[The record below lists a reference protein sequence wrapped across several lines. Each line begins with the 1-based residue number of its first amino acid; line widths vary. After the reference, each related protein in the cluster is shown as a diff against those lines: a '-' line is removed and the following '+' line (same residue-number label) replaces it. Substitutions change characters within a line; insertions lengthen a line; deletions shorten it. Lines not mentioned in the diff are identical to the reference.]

1 MELTRSQTSEEDLC
15 VRTESL
21 SVCEV
26 TVFQTSIYPFIYL
39 CMKDFFFFLKRER
52 YGGGMSGKRSVFDL
66 WP

>member
-39 CMKDFFFFLKRER
+39 CMKDFFFFFKEGALRR
-52 YGGGMSGKRSVFDL
+52 RDVGKEVCV
-66 WP
+66 